1 MENHMN
7 ILFLILVGI
16 AAGFIA
22 TRMRGLE
29 IGVLPTI
36 AVGVLGA
43 MIGGMIL
50 RGVAMAFGMLS
61 GFVGAV
67 LGALL
72 LIWIYQKFVSR
83 P

>member
-1 MENHMN
+1 MD

>member
-1 MENHMN
+1 MN